1 MYNLHSEFKD
11 VKLIIYTLIID
22 YLFGTMLHTWN
33 DLLNHLHRLY
43 GTSLFKTCFLPLQPL
58 SVSSTGEKSILTL
71 RTPMETL
78 RYIRTNYLRTI
89 EHLAALSFDGKPL
102 KIILVPTLPS
112 GRTPSKYL
120 NHRDA
125 LVYRR
130 IVAPHLERLNERFKR
145 SGLRANYSF
154 DTLLIGER
162 NQFAVAAAKHVATEP
177 GEQYNP
183 LIIYSKVGMGKTHI
197 LQAIGHEYLN
207 QHPQGRVLY
216 ISTSDFVAEFAQAA
230 RDARSLN
237 SQKPLE
243 QFDERYRNVD
253 ILLIDDIQ
261 GFLSTNKGSQAQ
273 FFNIFEYLVSHKKH
287 IVLTSDQPIS
297 NLKEIQPRLI
307 SRLSQGL
314 SVNIDPPS
322 LENRMLILQ
331 AKARELNVEL
341 PTDVIS
347 FVAQSLTGNVRELEG
362 ALQQLI
368 AFQNF
373 QPTRNRNFTIELA
386 KQALR
391 DHIKTAKL
399 NVSIEQI
406 LHVVSDFY
414 KVSVNDLLS
423 HRRPKRIAFARQIA
437 MYLAKTLTANSF
449 VEIGDKLGGRDHSTI
464 VYAVRKIQQD
474 SLNDTQL
481 MQDIKALENT
491 IKNL

>member
-1 MYNLHSEFKD
+1 
-11 VKLIIYTLIID
+11 
-22 YLFGTMLHTWN
+22 MLHTWN

-58 SVSSTGEKSILTL
+58 SVSSAGDKSILTL
-71 RTPMETL
+71 RTPIETL
-78 RYIRTNYLRTI
+78 RYIRTNYLRTL

-102 KIILVPTLPS
+102 KIILVPTLPF
-112 GRTPSKYL
+112 GRKPSKYL
-120 NHRDA
+120 TQRDA
-125 LVYRR
+125 QMYRR
-130 IVAPHLERLNERFKR
+130 IVAPHLERMTERFQR
-145 SGLRANYSF
+145 SGLRTNYSF

-162 NQFAVAAAKHVATEP
+162 NQFAVAAAKHVAHAP

-183 LIIYSKVGMGKTHI
+183 FIIYGKVGMGKTHI

-216 ISTSDFVAEFAQAA
+216 VSTSDFIAEFAQAA
-230 RDARSLN
+230 RDARNTN

-273 FFNIFEYLVSHKKH
+273 FFNIFEYLISHNKH
-287 IVLTSDQPIS
+287 IVLTSDQPI
-297 NLKEIQPRLI
+297 NTLKEIQPRLV

-314 SVNIDPPS
+314 SVTIDSPS
-322 LENRMLILQ
+322 LENRMRILQ
-331 AKARELNVEL
+331 AKARELRVEL
-341 PTDVIS
+341 PTDVID
-347 FVAQSLTGNVRELEG
+347 FVAQSLSGNVRELEG

-368 AFQNF
+368 AYQNF
-373 QPTRNRNFTIELA
+373 QPTRNRNFTVELA

-391 DHIKTAKL
+391 DHIKTDKL

-406 LHVVSDFY
+406 LQVVSDFY
-414 KVSVNDLLS
+414 KVSLGDLLS
-423 HRRPKRIAFARQIA
+423 HRRPKRIAFARQVA
-437 MYLAKTLTANSF
+437 MYLSKTLTQNSF
-449 VEIGDKLGGRDHSTI
+449 VEIGEKLGGRDHSTI
-464 VYAVRKIQQD
+464 VYAVRKIKQD
-474 SLNDTQL
+474 AQSDSQL